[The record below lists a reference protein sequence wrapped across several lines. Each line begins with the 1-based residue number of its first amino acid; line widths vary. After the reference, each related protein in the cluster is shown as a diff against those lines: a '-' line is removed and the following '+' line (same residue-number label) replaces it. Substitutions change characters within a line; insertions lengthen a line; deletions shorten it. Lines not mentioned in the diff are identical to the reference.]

1 MQLKVIV
8 IANMIKYRK
17 IISLLLVLVLNI
29 QLVTYARKNI
39 HEGEV
44 SEPVGE
50 PKSYYSE
57 GIIEAKDP
65 YQEYNP
71 LNPVK
76 PGINIDEYNSVDNYT
91 VDLNTIETR
100 IKYFSPAYKSIRA
113 SAESMYWM
121 AFYARG
127 GNDTLLYNDNQY
139 TEEVKELVDNSKAL
153 LNSAISKRNALKL
166 TDPDYQANYDKLSE
180 EIEKKYRPQY
190 NATSSAYNMAKQTI
204 NQTKTALGLSRALY
218 NIGNV
223 DNSNQVAFARRAVT
237 KSIKSLVMTYLQLL
251 SYTDILE
258 KQSKLYYDMYML
270 TLKNQTLGLAT
281 SYDVANSIDTYES
294 AKASY
299 KKTNTTLKNLKEQ
312 IAINLGYKISD
323 IDKLNFVEP
332 EVDLNYILS
341 INFEDDKKRAY
352 TSNSAY
358 TSISL
363 NDKDRRLPGST
374 GEEILHKRQEYTSNK
389 VINEFEN
396 VYNNLQSKML
406 AYEGS
411 LYLSQIAMINNSAN
425 QRKFS
430 TNLISELEYKGLE
443 IQNLG
448 NILQVK
454 TAKYDLINA
463 TNDYYYGALG
473 HITLS

>member
-1 MQLKVIV
+1 MIV
-8 IANMIKYRK
+8 NMNSFKK
-17 IISLLLVLVLNI
+17 IVSILLILVLNI
-29 QLVTYARKNI
+29 QFVAYARKSI
-39 HEGEV
+39 YEGEV
-44 SEPVGE
+44 EEPVGE
-50 PKSYYSE
+50 SKTHYSQ
-57 GIIEAKDP
+57 GIIISKNP

-76 PGINIDEYNSVDNYT
+76 PGININEYNLVDNYT
-91 VDLNTIETR
+91 VDLKTIELR
-100 IKYFSPAYKSIRA
+100 IKYFSPTYTSIKS

-121 AFYARG
+121 AYYARG
-127 GNDTLLYNDNQY
+127 GNDMLLYNDNHY
-139 TEEVKELVDNSKAL
+139 TDEVKDLVNDARTAL
-153 LNSAISKRNALKL
+153 YAIISKRNALNITDPNFENDYNEL
-166 TDPDYQANYDKLSE
+166 TD

-190 NATSSAYNMAKQTI
+190 DATIKAYNTAKGTI
-204 NQTKTALGLSRALY
+204 NKTKTALGLSRALY
-218 NIGNV
+218 NIGTV

-237 KSIKSLVMTYLQLL
+237 KSIKTLVMTYLQLL
-251 SYTDILE
+251 TYTDILE
-258 KQSKLYYDMYML
+258 KQSKLYYDMYKL
-270 TLKNQTLGLAT
+270 TLKNQALGLAT
-281 SYDVANSIDTYES
+281 SYDVSDSLDTYEN
-294 AKASY
+294 AKNSY
-299 KKTNTTLKNLKEQ
+299 KKANTTLKNVKEQ
-312 IAINLGYKISD
+312 IVINLGYKISD

-332 EVDLNYILS
+332 EVDLDYILS

-363 NDKDRRLPGST
+363 SDKDKKLPGST
-374 GEEILHKRQEYTSNK
+374 GEEIFHNRQDYTSNK
-389 VINEFEN
+389 VINEFEDI
-396 VYNNLQSKML
+396 YNNLQAKML

-411 LYLSQIAMINNSAN
+411 LYLSQIVMINEDAN
-425 QRKFS
+425 KRKFTS
-430 TNLISELEYKGLE
+430 NLISELEYKGLE